1 MLNAMGRGW
10 SFTLIAV
17 VMLATAPLLL
27 IVTRLGQGWREERLA
42 EQEMNREENAAEKGS
57 RSLAY
62 RSTE

>member
-1 MLNAMGRGW
+1 MLNAMGRGR

-27 IVTRLGQGWREERLA
+27 IVTRLGQGWHEERLA
-42 EQEMNREENAAEKGS
+42 EQEMNWEENAAEKGS